1 MTGPPPGAAQRAPI
15 GATPTV
21 RRRLAL
27 QRPRPLLVRL
37 YAALFSDGGTFGAPA
52 RRRAGRLLVRSLTPA
67 VTVGTGA
74 LVVLGAF
81 DAAAPG
87 WPQTAGTAALALA
100 LGAGVW
106 RRTARAAAGEAATL
120 REQLELGALF
130 VVAAHAMAQT
140 ASAGHLDSPLQPLI
154 YLVMA
159 FLVAFLARQI
169 GLALVVLAVALEL
182 LVWLGRGGHADELPS
197 AVVRAGFV
205 TLFAVLYHAVLAAQ
219 VGSSR
224 RAEERAVE
232 RRVKELEQR
241 AREFRLTAS
250 GTAAPA
256 VDGDG
261 RWTAASVLE
270 VENAMRGA
278 LEVAEVALR
287 SRTCAV
293 YLVDDA
299 GERLQ
304 LRECRTASDSV
315 ARTVSA
321 REGALGAAIVRR
333 TSIRLHGE
341 VKVATYYEDGARPGA
356 LVVVPLIDRRGG
368 HVRGVIVADR
378 SEPIPFSDEDE
389 KLVQTLC
396 AEIFRALEAERVMVD
411 IKSTRD
417 EKERF
422 YEAIERLNRT
432 QKPEDVCRE
441 IVQVAGELVPLAFAA
456 ATLVERSDGGRVHRV
471 VAVHGERW
479 KAIEGKRFGPGDG
492 LVQKVVEVNSPL
504 PAQSAD
510 FSRQTLLDAS
520 TPLKGVGWVRVV
532 PLRVGDE
539 VLGTVALAGG
549 PRDDRAPAKDKMHQ
563 LLVVGGAAAQS
574 ILRARLYEEAERL
587 ATTDG
592 LTGLTNHRTFQARL
606 DEHLALAARGGQRLS
621 LLLCDV
627 DHFKSVNDTYGHP
640 VGDEVLRG
648 VARVLAGEARQT
660 DVVARYGGEEFAI
673 VMPGTD
679 GPGAGVIAERIR
691 ERLAAV
697 TFQTEQGPLRVT
709 MSLGVATWPE
719 DGAKKPELVERAD
732 ACLYHAKRHG
742 RNQTVLAAAIG
753 APRRAAG

>member
-1 MTGPPPGAAQRAPI
+1 MTAPPGAAHRAPI

-27 QRPRPLLVRL
+27 QRPRPLLVRV

-52 RRRAGRLLVRSLTPA
+52 RRRAGRLLLRSLTPA
-67 VTVGTGA
+67 VTVGTGG

-87 WPQTAGTAALALA
+87 WPQTAGTAALAAA

-130 VVAAHAMAQT
+130 VVAAYAMAQT
-140 ASAGHLDSPLQPLI
+140 ASAGHVDSPLQPLV

-159 FLVAFLARQI
+159 FLVAFLARRI
-169 GLALVVLAVALEL
+169 GLALVVIAVALEL
-182 LVWLGRGGHADELPS
+182 LVWFGRGGHAEELPS

-205 TLFAVLYHAVLAAQ
+205 TLFALLYHAVLAAQ

-232 RRVKELEQR
+232 RRVKELEER

-250 GTAAPA
+250 GTGAPA
-256 VDGDG
+256 AGGDADG
-261 RWTAASVLE
+261 RWTVASVLE

-287 SRTCAV
+287 SHTCAV
-293 YLVDDA
+293 YLLDDA

-304 LRECRTASDSV
+304 LRECRTASDSL
-315 ARTVSA
+315 ARGVSA
-321 REGALGAAIVRR
+321 REGALGAAIARR
-333 TSIRLHGE
+333 TSVRLHGD

-368 HVRGVIVADR
+368 YVRGVIVADR
-378 SEPIPFSDEDE
+378 REPIPFSDEDE

-396 AEIFRALEAERVMVD
+396 AEIFRALEAERVMGD

-422 YEAIERLNRT
+422 YDAIDLLNRT
-432 QKPEDVCRE
+432 RTPDEVFRTITE
-441 IVQVAGELVPLAFAA
+441 VAGRIVTIDAA
-456 ATLVERSDGGRVHRV
+456 AVTLVEQDGQERAHRV
-471 VAVHGERW
+471 AAVHGQRLT
-479 KAIEGKRFGPGDG
+479 ALAGKRVIGGDG
-492 LVQKVVEVNSPL
+492 LVQKVVEHDTTL
-504 PAQSAD
+504 PAASVDPA
-510 FSRQTLLDAS
+510 RATLLDAS
-520 TPLKGVGWVRVV
+520 SSLKGLGWVRVV
-532 PLRVGDE
+532 PLRAAGE
-539 VLGTVALAGG
+539 VLGTVVLAGVA
-549 PRDDRAPAKDKMHQ
+549 RDRAPSVDQVRQ
-563 LLVVGGAAAQS
+563 LEVVAGQAAQS

-679 GPGAGVIAERIR
+679 APGAGVIAERIR

-742 RNQTVLAAAIG
+742 RNQTVLAATIRAH
-753 APRRAAG
+753 RRAAG